1 MSRAKSIFIT
11 LLLAISLA
19 CFVISIR
26 IAWYS
31 ISVTREF
38 RHAQST
44 PIITVP
50 IDLSVRGETTF
61 SFDLSYPAAHGVK
74 VLVDGPSL
82 TPNMQMP
89 EPWLL
94 DLRATLTGSAPESSS
109 ATEKIDPVTFPHD
122 LTRGFG
128 FDSNAIFNVRYVRTG
143 SYTFTINVTTPAE
156 QLAGKPHRLHVMHS
170 VCGCETLGAFVGW
183 IVAIPG
189 LLQGVIVGITLLLRH
204 NKRRTPNE
212 YSSSS
217 PVPVLEPK
225 Q

>member
-61 SFDLSYPAAHGVK
+61 SFDLAYPAAHGVK
-74 VLVDGPSL
+74 ILVDGPAL
-82 TPNMQMP
+82 TPKTRIP

-94 DLRATLTGSAPESSS
+94 DLRARLTGITPGSSS
-109 ATEKIDPVTFPHD
+109 GTEKIDPVTFPHD
-122 LTRGFG
+122 LGRGFG

-156 QLAGKPHRLHVMHS
+156 QLASKPHRLLVMHS
-170 VCGCETLGAFVGW
+170 VCGCETLRAFVGW
-183 IVAIPG
+183 IVAVPG
-189 LLQGVIVGITLLLRH
+189 LLQGAIVGIALLLRR
-204 NKRRTPNE
+204 NKRPTQNE

-217 PVPVLEPK
+217 PVSVLEPK